1 MRDLESLLLNERL
14 AHGGQPVLTMCMTNA
29 VVTQDGAGNRKLEK
43 NKARGKIDGA
53 VALTMATS
61 VAGVAIDEEKQDL
74 DDFINNMVVLV

>member
-1 MRDLESLLLNERL
+1 M
-14 AHGGQPVLTMCMTNA
+14 
-29 VVTQDGAGNRKLEK
+29 VTQAGTGNRKLEK